1 MQSSDRNMPAATVDE
16 VTADLSNDPRRER
29 DDDENDPDATGASG
43 PIVATEKAPETQ
55 KTQKS
60 VSQEI
65 DEAWDD
71 KTEKK
76 EAWDDKTEK
85 KG

>member
-1 MQSSDRNMPAATVDE
+1 VQSSDRNMPAATVDE

-29 DDDENDPDATGASG
+29 DDEENDADASG
-43 PIVATEKAPETQ
+43 APGAAEKAPVTE

>member
-1 MQSSDRNMPAATVDE
+1 MPAATVDE
-16 VTADLSNDPRRER
+16 VTADLSKDPRRER
-29 DDDENDPDATGASG
+29 DDDEGDESAATSDQAES
-43 PIVATEKAPETQ
+43 ER
-55 KTQKS
+55 
-60 VSQEI
+60 I

-76 EAWDDKTEK
+76 DAWDDKTTK